1 MCRNRLVYAVA
12 LFVVAGLSGR
22 ALAQVQSEL
31 SPQDAGLIDTLQSD
45 PDPGAR
51 LQAARGLG
59 SRGSLRAIPALANAA
74 AFDSE
79 RQVRICSGDAISA
92 IRRRNAGEWIGR
104 PPVGGQHHQRLVES
118 WYQLYLHRP
127 SDEAG
132 MRDYLGRL
140 RNGQGPMEVQAA
152 MLGSDEYYRLH
163 SARQRPWVVAMYA
176 DVLDR
181 SPSAR
186 DVQNW
191 LQALVRLGGSR
202 EKTAAEFLRSA
213 QLELNQRQP

>member
-1 MCRNRLVYAVA
+1 MCRNRLVSAVA
-12 LFVVAGLSGR
+12 LFVVIGLSGSAPAR
-22 ALAQVQSEL
+22 LHAGLP
-31 SPQDAGLIDTLQSD
+31 PQEAGLIEALQSD
-45 PDPGAR
+45 PNPGQR
-51 LQAARGLG
+51 LQAARALASVGG
-59 SRGSLRAIPALANAA
+59 LRAIPALANAA
-74 AFDSE
+74 AYDSE
-79 RQVRICSGDAISA
+79 RQVRISSGDAIAA
-92 IRRRNAGEWIGR
+92 IRRRNAGDWIGR
-104 PPVGGQHHQRLVES
+104 PPVGGQHHRRLVES
-118 WYQLYLHRP
+118 WYHLYLHRP
-127 SDEAG
+127 PDDAG
-132 MRDYLGRL
+132 MRDYLDRL
-140 RNGQGPMEVQAA
+140 RRGQSPLDVPAA

-163 SARQRPWVVAMYA
+163 GARQRPWVVAMYA